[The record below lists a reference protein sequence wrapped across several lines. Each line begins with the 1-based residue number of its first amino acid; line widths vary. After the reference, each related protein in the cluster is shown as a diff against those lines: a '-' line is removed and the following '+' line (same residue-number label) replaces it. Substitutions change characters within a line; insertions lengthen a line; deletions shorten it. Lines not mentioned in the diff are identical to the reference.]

1 MATRRRHV
9 SIILNNRHVTR
20 VCRVLA
26 WMSENEHVAATT
38 QYSTDNSDKGSSHRR
53 SHKRSVSTSIIT
65 VSENPELSLF
75 YSDVQHRRL
84 FFTKK

>member
-1 MATRRRHV
+1 MFRLNV
-9 SIILNNRHVTR
+9 SDDCHVTR

-53 SHKRSVSTSIIT
+53 SHKRWVTC
-65 VSENPELSLF
+65 ELSL
-75 YSDVQHRRL
+75 
-84 FFTKK
+84 